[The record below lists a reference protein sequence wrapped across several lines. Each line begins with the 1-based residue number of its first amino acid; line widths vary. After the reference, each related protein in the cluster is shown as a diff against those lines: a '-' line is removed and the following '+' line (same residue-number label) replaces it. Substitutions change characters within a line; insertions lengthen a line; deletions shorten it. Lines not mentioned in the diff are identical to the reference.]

1 MYVPIHVSI
10 AVLYLHAENFSVG
23 SFSSSLCK
31 SQRLK
36 IYKLEKY
43 RFFFSDFC
51 NICDSLNN
59 GLKLIKLS

>member
-43 RFFFSDFC
+43 RFFFQIFVTFV
-51 NICDSLNN
+51 IL
-59 GLKLIKLS
+59 